1 MHLVFGIRTEG
12 CNAIE
17 THVCEKKKSLK
28 NGLEEYV
35 VRDIL
40 AIVIYKP

>member
-17 THVCEKKKSLK
+17 THVCEKKSLK